1 MRKEESMKKHLI
13 WLLALALAS
22 GVALAQVGFPTEGDL
37 DGNVE
42 ELYDENHDQAAVKE
56 KVRVIIPPRYALHL
70 AEDEWN
76 LNLNNPPEAPGPY
89 TLDPDNPAPPGEG
102 CYLVPKAVKT
112 LTDLLNYAIAGG
124 VFRPIGTYPAAKD
137 YNGNGKLEDDEK
149 GTLICVNT
157 KILQKFS
164 NDPDG
169 WQLSVSVTGTP
180 GSGFG
185 YFGLADFL
193 SGMPMGIFATNS
205 LPFGPVAVA
214 SGSGPTRGWLDETVV
229 EAFWFDG
236 SELDGTYT
244 INVTFTLSGL

>member
-1 MRKEESMKKHLI
+1 MKKHLI
-13 WLLALALAS
+13 WLLALALAT
-22 GVALAQVGFPTEGDL
+22 GVALAQVGFPSEGDL

-42 ELYDENHDQAAVKE
+42 ELWDDNHDQAAVKE
-56 KVRVIIPPRYALHL
+56 KVKVIIPPRYALHL
-70 AEDEWN
+70 TEDEWN
-76 LNLNNPPEAPGPY
+76 LDLNNPPEAPGNY
-89 TLDPDNPAPPGEG
+89 VYDPDDPAPPEG

-112 LTDLLNYAIAGG
+112 LADLQSYLLSGG

-137 YNGNGKLEDDEK
+137 YDGDGKLSDNEK

-180 GSGFG
+180 ASGFG
-185 YFGLADFL
+185 YFGLADFI
-193 SGMPMGIFATNS
+193 SGTLMGGLVTNS
-205 LPFGPVAVA
+205 LPFGPQVVA
-214 SGSGPTRGWLDETVV
+214 SDTGTTGGWLDDTVV

-244 INVTFTLSGL
+244 IDVTFTLAGL

>member
-1 MRKEESMKKHLI
+1 MRKEEIMKKHLI

-22 GVALAQVGFPTEGDL
+22 GVALAQVGFPSNGDL

-42 ELYDENHDQAAVKE
+42 ELWDDNHDQAAVKE

-70 AEDEWN
+70 TEDEWN
-76 LNLNNPPEAPGPY
+76 LDLNTPPEAPGPY
-89 TLDPDNPAPPGEG
+89 TYDPDNPVPPEG

-112 LTDLLNYAIAGG
+112 LADLLNYLITGG

-169 WQLSVSVTGTP
+169 WQLSVSVTGAP
-180 GSGFG
+180 SSGFG
-185 YFGLADFL
+185 YFGLADFI
-193 SGMPMGIFATNS
+193 SGMPMGGFATNA
-205 LPFGPVAVA
+205 LPFGPVVVA
-214 SGSGPTRGWLDETVV
+214 SGSGTTGGWLDDTVV

-244 INVTFTLSGL
+244 IDVTFTLAGM